1 MSLFLR
7 HLLLVLLAT
16 LSLRGETFDLRWPTS
31 HTAKPPEADLA
42 PAQAQWLPA
51 FRASLEWLPESAIIT
66 LALSQSQILGV
77 PPETGARI
85 APLITARYEAIAPAP
100 EFATAPSHLPHAY
113 SATRPTEGLARVTT
127 PADDKITTAPVI
139 VFIHGQGG
147 PFLWY
152 QQWLKT
158 TLPDHV
164 IISPACGANPAFISP
179 AYIEECLR
187 AAEKLLGRAI
197 SAPTIIGLSAGGF
210 AAQRIAAATPTR
222 WQSVIVL
229 GAYRAPEISPARWRG
244 LAVDFIVGANEY
256 FVRDGTLARDVE
268 TLRRSGARVGGA
280 SIPGADHFFAL
291 TDPVA
296 TETALRQTLSQSTAV
311 SPEARLPLR

>member
-1 MSLFLR
+1 MSRFFR
-7 HLLLVLLAT
+7 HLLVVLLAT
-16 LSLRGETFDLRWPTS
+16 LPLHGETFDIRWPTN
-31 HTAKPPEADLA
+31 HAAKPPEADLA

-66 LALSQSQILGV
+66 LALIQSQVLGV

-85 APLITARYEAIAPAP
+85 APLIAARYEAIALSP
-100 EFATAPSHLPHAY
+100 EFTAAPSHLPYCY

-127 PADDKITTAPVI
+127 PAADKIATAPVI

-147 PFLWY
+147 SFLWY

-164 IISPACGANPAFISP
+164 IISPACGTNPAFISA
-179 AYIEECLR
+179 AYIEESVR
-187 AAEKLLGRAI
+187 AAEKHLGHAI
-197 SAPTIIGLSAGGF
+197 PKPILVGLSAGGF
-210 AAQRIAAATPTR
+210 AAQRVAAGTPTR
-222 WQSVIVL
+222 WPSVIVL
-229 GAYRAPEISPARWRG
+229 GAYRAPDVSPNRWRG

-268 TLRRSGARVGGA
+268 TLRRSGARVGGV

-296 TETALRQTLSQSTAV
+296 TEAALRHALSQPPVA
-311 SPEARLPLR
+311 AH